1 MFMELSSIYFKA
13 NLLKDL
19 LISPGQD
26 VKMYSNDIL
35 LHNKNVFK
43 YTRFLNFNL
52 ECFDTIK

>member
-19 LISPGQD
+19 LISPGLD

-35 LHNKNVFK
+35 LHNKKVFR
-43 YTRFLNFNL
+43 YTILNALIPLNKQFR
-52 ECFDTIK
+52 